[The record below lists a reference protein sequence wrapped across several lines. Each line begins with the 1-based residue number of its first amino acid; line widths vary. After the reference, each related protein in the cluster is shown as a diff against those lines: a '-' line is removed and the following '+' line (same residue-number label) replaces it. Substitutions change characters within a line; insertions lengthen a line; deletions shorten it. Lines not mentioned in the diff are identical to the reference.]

1 MDDPLISGCLRQTKE
16 PGRRGAIR
24 EGYKLALLSLN
35 RIAWLYTSDD
45 TQDYRVAAQKA
56 LTDQAKQGGAAYS
69 GTGGPLPNDVLRM
82 RRVTVRN
89 AAQGVSRVVILY
101 DTSAPLAVK
110 DETINL
116 NHLSDSYSFISD
128 GNPLG
133 ELRARHSVT
142 RQTT

>member
-1 MDDPLISGCLRQTKE
+1 M
-16 PGRRGAIR
+16 
-24 EGYKLALLSLN
+24 ALLSLN

-45 TQDYRVAAQKA
+45 TTSYRVAAQQA
-56 LTDQAKQGGAAYS
+56 LTSQAKQGGSAYA

-82 RRVTVRN
+82 RRITVRN
-89 AAQGVSRVVILY
+89 AAQGVSRVVPLY
-101 DTSAPLAVK
+101 STSAALAAE

-116 NHLSDSYSFISD
+116 NHLIDSYPFISD

-133 ELRARHSVT
+133 EVRVRHSVT